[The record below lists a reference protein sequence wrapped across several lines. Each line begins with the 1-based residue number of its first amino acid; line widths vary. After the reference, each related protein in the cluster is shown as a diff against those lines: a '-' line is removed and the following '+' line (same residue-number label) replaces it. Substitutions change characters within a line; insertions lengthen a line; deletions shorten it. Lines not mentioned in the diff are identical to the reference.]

1 VKRKLQVKAVEEA
14 DYNVQAVVR
23 ACEILKYCHRVG
35 HEFSL
40 DDVCLFTKIG
50 RSTAYRLLVTLVS
63 CGMLQKV
70 RKNCYRAANT
80 RDQPHKLRIGYAS
93 QSEEFSFS
101 RLVSDSIR
109 NSAYH
114 AGVELL
120 ELSNRYNPTT
130 AIRNAEAF
138 VRECVDLVIEFQT
151 SQRSAP
157 IISSRLIEA
166 GIPIIAI
173 DIPHPGAAY
182 YGADNYRAGII
193 GGRALAQ
200 ACLRRWGGSVDEVL
214 LLELPIAG
222 PLPRS
227 RMTGMLAGIRELIPK
242 LPDEKVCFLDGKGR
256 FEDSLAVL
264 RKHLLRT
271 KSTKTLLGAL
281 NDPSCLGG
289 LHAFEEAGRS
299 DHCLAV
305 GQNASIEARREM
317 RRAGSRLVG
326 SVGYFPERYGEAVMA
341 LALDKA
347 AGRDIPAATFV
358 KHQIITPLNVD
369 LAYPNDPLIQ
379 RGESDSLLYSNH

>member
-1 VKRKLQVKAVEEA
+1 VRQKQATKGNEKP
-14 DYNVQAVVR
+14 DYTIHAVVR
-23 ACEILKYCHRVG
+23 ACEILKFCHSVG

-40 DDVCLFTKIG
+40 DDVCNSTKMG
-50 RSTAYRLLVTLVS
+50 RSTAYGLLVTLVE
-63 CGMLQKV
+63 CGMVQKT
-70 RKNCYRAANT
+70 RKNCYRAAST
-80 RDQPHKLRIGYAS
+80 RDHPHKLRIGYAS

-109 NSAYH
+109 SSAYH
-114 AGVELL
+114 AGVELI
-120 ELSNRYNPTT
+120 ERSNRYSPST

-138 VRECVDLVIEFQT
+138 VRERVDLVIEFQT

-200 ACLRRWGGSVDEVL
+200 ACLRRWDGAVDEVL

-242 LPDEKVCFLDGKGR
+242 LPDEKVRFLDGKGR

-271 KSTKTLLGAL
+271 RATKTLLGAL

-326 SVGYFPERYGEAVMA
+326 SVGFFPERYGEAVIS
-341 LALDKA
+341 LALDKG
-347 AGRDIPAATFV
+347 AGREIPAATFV
-358 KHQIITPLNVD
+358 KHQIITPVNVD
-369 LAYPNDPLIQ
+369 LAYPNDPLIA